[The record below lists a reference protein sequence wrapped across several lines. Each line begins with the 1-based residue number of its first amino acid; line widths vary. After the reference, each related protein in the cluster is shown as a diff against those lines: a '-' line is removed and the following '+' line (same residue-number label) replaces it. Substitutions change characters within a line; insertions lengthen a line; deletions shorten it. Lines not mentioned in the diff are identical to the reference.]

1 MLAQVKELRKIV
13 GDDIELCIAGNKCDL
28 EKQRQVPEDE
38 AEAYAVSVNATHY
51 KVCIR
56 KLKILTKCFSFVAVR
71 PCMPV
76 PFMFPCLSCRFS
88 VRSGTIH
95 IVYS

>member
-1 MLAQVKELRKIV
+1 MLIRLSYVHILPIYIYLIAFYVFIWSTQVKELRKIV

-51 KVCIR
+51 KVR
-56 KLKILTKCFSFVAVR
+56 VGVTVGK
-71 PCMPV
+71 
-76 PFMFPCLSCRFS
+76 
-88 VRSGTIH
+88 
-95 IVYS
+95 